1 MKQDSV
7 PMMIR
12 LPKDLR
18 DWLAALAQTEG
29 RSLNGPVITVL
40 ERAIAAIARPQEARQ

>member
-1 MKQDSV
+1 MKQDIV

-18 DWLAALAQTEG
+18 DWLAALAQAER
-29 RSLNGPVITVL
+29 RSLNGQVITLL
-40 ERAIAAIARPQEARQ
+40 ERAMAAIARPQEVRQ